1 MRNPKAGRIVSLLV
15 AGIFIFSG
23 VLAFAQEEKLPWDGM
38 VELTSGS
45 IAAGIGFSWGGGTLK
60 FQGKEYPFKIDGLSV
75 GSVGISKA
83 SAWGKVYHLKKVEDF
98 AGTYAAIDAG
108 MTIVGGAA
116 AGAMKN
122 EKGVILDLFST
133 TEGLKFTLGT
143 SGAKIQLK

>member
-1 MRNPKAGRIVSLLV
+1 MRNPGTSKIVILLI

-23 VLAFAQEEKLPWDGM
+23 ALAFAAEEKLPWDGM
-38 VELTSGS
+38 VELSGGS
-45 IAAGIGFSWGGGTLK
+45 VAAGVGFSWGGGTLK
-60 FQGKEYPFKIDGLSV
+60 FQGKEYPFKMDGLSI

-83 SAWGKVYHLKKVEDF
+83 SAWGRVYNLKKVEDF
-98 AGTYAAIDAG
+98 AGTYAAVGAG

-116 AGAMKN
+116 AGTMKN

-133 TEGLKFTLGT
+133 TEGMKFTLGT